1 MSKDLIVTSSSLTS
15 SKNETDETSINIFKS
30 LRTKLSKE
38 EVLLTTDRKQKLSTL
53 DTKSKMIRYLS
64 KEGYQIK
71 QISNILGI
79 RYQHVYNVLH
89 QITKN

>member
-1 MSKDLIVTSSSLTS
+1 MSKIENQNVEQNSS
-15 SKNETDETSINIFKS
+15 DETSVNIFAS
-30 LRTKLSKE
+30 LKTKLSRDT
-38 EVLLTTDRKQKLSTL
+38 VTLTVDHQKKLSTL

-64 KEGYQIK
+64 KSGYNNG

-89 QITKN
+89 QIVKS